1 MTSNVLV
8 CGTHTLDLRRPAI
21 MAIINLTEDSFSGD
35 GLAGAGLDRILEK
48 AGAAAEAGA
57 AILDLGGESTRP
69 GAVAVGEEEELARVI
84 PVIERLAVLGL
95 PISVDTMKPA
105 VMRAAAAAG
114 ATMINDV
121 NAFRSPGAVEAVAD
135 SGVGL
140 CVMHMQGTPRT
151 MQAAPVYGDVV
162 EEVDVFLSARV
173 AALTAAGVAPERICI
188 DPGFGFGK
196 TLEHNVE
203 LLRRLPFLSGQGRP
217 LLVGLSRKS
226 MLGALTGQ
234 AVEGRVFASV
244 AAALLA
250 VERGARILRVHDV
263 AATRDALKIWEA
275 IADRS

>member
-1 MTSNVLV
+1 MTPNVLV
-8 CGTHTLDLRRPAI
+8 CGRHRLDLRRPAI
-21 MAIINLTEDSFSGD
+21 MAIINLTEDSFSRD
-35 GLAGAGLDRILEK
+35 GLAGAGLDQVLEK
-48 AGAAAEAGA
+48 AGRAAEAGA

-69 GAVAVGEEEELARVI
+69 GAVPVDEEEELARVI
-84 PVIERLAVLGL
+84 PVVERLAVLGL

-105 VMRAAAAAG
+105 VMRAAVAAG
-114 ATMINDV
+114 AAMINDV
-121 NAFRSPGAVEAVAD
+121 NAFRSPGAVQAVAD
-135 SGVGL
+135 GGAGL

-162 EEVDVFLSARV
+162 EEVDAFLRVRV

-203 LLRRLPFLSGQGRP
+203 LLRRLPLLSGQGRP

-226 MLGALTGQ
+226 MLGALTGRS
-234 AVEGRVFASV
+234 VEGRDYASV

-263 AATRDALKIWEA
+263 AATRDALRIWEA
-275 IADRS
+275 VADPS